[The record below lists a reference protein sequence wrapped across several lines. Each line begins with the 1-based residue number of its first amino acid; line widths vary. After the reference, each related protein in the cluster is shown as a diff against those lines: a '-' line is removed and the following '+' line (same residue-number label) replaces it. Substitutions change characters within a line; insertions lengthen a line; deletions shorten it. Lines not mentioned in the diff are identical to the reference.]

1 MAASFNRVAPYYD
14 RLSRWVFGDTLLAA
28 QRHFLS
34 RIPEGVHV
42 LFLGGGTGLLLED
55 LMQLPQIKSITYV
68 EASARMLAMAKKR
81 VARYRNNHPVLPPVY
96 FIHGTEH
103 NVPDAQAYSVVITH
117 FLLDMYEPAVLSKMM
132 QTIYSKLT
140 PEAQWL
146 FTDFEISKQ
155 PDRRW
160 WHWLL
165 VKSMFWFFRFTAGLK
180 VGQLPDYKAG
190 FDSIGFRVQA
200 EKKFYGE
207 LIVSRV
213 YVLAC

>member
-34 RIPEGVHV
+34 QIPEGAHV
-42 LFLGGGTGLLLED
+42 LFLGGGTGLLLDD
-55 LMQLPQIKSITYV
+55 LLQLSQMKSITYV
-68 EASARMLAMAKKR
+68 EASARMLAMAEKR
-81 VARYRNNHPVLPPVY
+81 VTQLQKDNDAFPLVY
-96 FIHGTEH
+96 FAHGTEH
-103 NVPDAQAYSVVITH
+103 DIPTAQRYSVVITN
-117 FLLDMYEPAVLSKMM
+117 FVLDMYEPAALHKMM
-132 QTIYSKLT
+132 QRIHSKLT

-155 PDRRW
+155 PGKQW

-165 VKSMFWFFRFTAGLK
+165 VKSMFWFFRFAAGLK
-180 VGQLPDYKAG
+180 VDQLPDYKAG

-207 LIVSRV
+207 LIVSQV
-213 YVLAC
+213 YVQAC